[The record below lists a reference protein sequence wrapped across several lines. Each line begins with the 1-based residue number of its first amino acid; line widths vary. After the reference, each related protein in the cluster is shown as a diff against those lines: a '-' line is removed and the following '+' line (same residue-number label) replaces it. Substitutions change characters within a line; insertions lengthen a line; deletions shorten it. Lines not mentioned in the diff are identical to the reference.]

1 MLLNGKHQ
9 RHTTASWYT
18 ILLTWRSAKIELG
31 AVIGNKIIVL
41 KLTSRNVYNTR
52 YMNTCSQITVSPK
65 RSDWQFLL
73 HIGSQWDN
81 NDENHFMQDGATQH
95 FALPVRVCVCVCVC
109 VCVTWQS
116 FFLAG
121 GLGVEDQRNA
131 LRDVPVLLR
140 VFFVVEL
147 GQDLGLQIRT
157 ENTW

>member
-95 FALPVRVCVCVCVC
+95 FALPVRVCVCVCVR
-109 VCVTWQS
+109 VCDLTIIFSGRWIGRGGPTERS
-116 FFLAG
+116 PWRPSLTACFF
-121 GLGVEDQRNA
+121 
-131 LRDVPVLLR
+131 
-140 VFFVVEL
+140 FVEL